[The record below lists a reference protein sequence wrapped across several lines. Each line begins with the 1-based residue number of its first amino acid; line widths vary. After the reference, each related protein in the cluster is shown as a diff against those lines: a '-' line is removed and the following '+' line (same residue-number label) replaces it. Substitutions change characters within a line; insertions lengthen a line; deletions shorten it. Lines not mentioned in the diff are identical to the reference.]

1 MRVLVITNDFPPRLG
16 GIQYYVERL
25 VAGLHAAGDDVLVYT
40 SSYKGA
46 AEWDAERPYRVVRA
60 RTTTLLPTPL
70 VVGRA
75 MRLVREHRPDVVIF
89 GAALPLA
96 LMGPAIRLQSGVPYV
111 AFTHGLEVSSV
122 RAPGGSAP
130 LRVIGARAGAITF
143 VSHWCRDL
151 LEPAFGNGPRFE
163 MLPPGVNP
171 EEFHAGV
178 DGSTVRRRYGLAGVP
193 VVTCVSRVVER
204 KGQDQLIAALDAVV
218 AAVPEVQLLMVGDG
232 PHRAELEQQARRLG
246 HADRVVF
253 TGAVADSELAAHYA
267 AGDVFAMPCRE
278 RKGGL
283 EVEAFGIVFIQAQA
297 VGRPVIAGN
306 IGGVPDALLDGTTG
320 LLVDGTDTAALSD
333 ALVKLLSDPVAAA
346 AMGAEGARWVAE
358 GFSWS
363 ARTEQLR
370 RLLERVVA
378 NEP

>member
-1 MRVLVITNDFPPRLG
+1 
-16 GIQYYVERL
+16 
-25 VAGLHAAGDDVLVYT
+25 
-40 SSYKGA
+40 
-46 AEWDAERPYRVVRA
+46 
-60 RTTTLLPTPL
+60 
-70 VVGRA
+70 
-75 MRLVREHRPDVVIF
+75 
-89 GAALPLA
+89 
-96 LMGPAIRLQSGVPYV
+96 
-111 AFTHGLEVSSV
+111 
-122 RAPGGSAP
+122 
-130 LRVIGARAGAITF
+130 
-143 VSHWCRDL
+143 
-151 LEPAFGNGPRFE
+151 

-218 AAVPEVQLLMVGDG
+218 ASVPEVQLLIVGDG

-346 AMGAEGARWVAE
+346 AMGAEGARWAAE